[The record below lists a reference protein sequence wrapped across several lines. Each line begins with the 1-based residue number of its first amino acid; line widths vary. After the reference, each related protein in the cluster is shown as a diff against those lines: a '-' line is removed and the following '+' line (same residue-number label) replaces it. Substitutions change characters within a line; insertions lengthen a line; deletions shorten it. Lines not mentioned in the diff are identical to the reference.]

1 MNPKMKAS
9 ALFIAVLSPVPRSS
23 ILLLCGAFMSVWAQ
37 QETGSITG
45 QVADASG
52 AAVPK
57 AQNCVVLVGNMH
69 VAKRDEGGG
78 VAVKRVDCRDGN
90 LDIDHRLR
98 GKA

>member
-23 ILLLCGAFMSVWAQ
+23 ILLLCCAFMSVWAQ

-52 AAVPK
+52 AAVPH
-57 AQNCVVLVGNMH
+57 AQSGV
-69 VAKRDEGGG
+69 RDVSASPAFSTAADDSGLY
-78 VAVKRVDCRDGN
+78 RVPQ
-90 LDIDHRLR
+90 LAP
-98 GKA
+98 GKYTITATAPG